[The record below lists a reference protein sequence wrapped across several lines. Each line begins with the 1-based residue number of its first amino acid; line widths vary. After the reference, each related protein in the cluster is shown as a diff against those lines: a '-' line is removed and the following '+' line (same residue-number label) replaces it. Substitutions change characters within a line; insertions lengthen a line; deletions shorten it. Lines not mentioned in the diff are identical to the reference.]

1 MRPLLLSL
9 ALSAGLLPSALFAQE
24 GGAAPLTLADRHIR
38 VRDLAVLS
46 PQQRSGIGALIAAT
60 VPVGQRYVELTA
72 ERRALLLRWR
82 VPGQILRPL
91 LGGAVRFIVPGEEA
105 MAEDG
110 RAGRECFALRQNL
123 AAGAYVVDTALAPT
137 ACEQG
142 KHAKLPLRYDRAAG
156 AAMALRPLPAGTY
169 LGPLATQRA
178 IPVES
183 GRAMTLAIT
192 EGPVRIE
199 RQVHA
204 AQSARAGGALFV
216 RTSDGALVAAPLPV
230 GETSR

>member
-46 PQQRSGIGALIAAT
+46 PQQRSGTGALIAAT
-60 VPVGQRYVELTA
+60 VPEGQRYVELTA

-123 AAGAYVVDTALAPT
+123 AAGAYVVDAALAPT

-156 AAMALRPLPAGTY
+156 AAMALRPLR
-169 LGPLATQRA
+169 RA
-178 IPVES
+178 ICSSRKANWP
-183 GRAMTLAIT
+183 
-192 EGPVRIE
+192 PCWQRIISIL
-199 RQVHA
+199 RRLHGKA
-204 AQSARAGGALFV
+204 TWSPPPTRRSA
-216 RTSDGALVAAPLPV
+216 TSP
-230 GETSR
+230 